1 MRGAREAEGASS
13 PKEFQEFSS
22 PRIEG
27 NSSRGLDHFVPR
39 SFYFPLLL
47 LLLLLL
53 FFLRPR
59 APDTRGI
66 TARKLGHPGW
76 KILEGEGG
84 EIEPRVSNSNVI
96 REQAVFF
103 SLSVLSYSL
112 ANLLHR

>member
-84 EIEPRVSNSNVI
+84 DRI
-96 REQAVFF
+96 A
-103 SLSVLSYSL
+103 SLEF
-112 ANLLHR
+112 